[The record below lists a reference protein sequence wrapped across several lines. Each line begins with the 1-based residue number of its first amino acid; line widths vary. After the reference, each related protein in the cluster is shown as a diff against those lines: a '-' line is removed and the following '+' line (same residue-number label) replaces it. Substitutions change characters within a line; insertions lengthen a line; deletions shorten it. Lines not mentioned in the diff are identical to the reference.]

1 MAETGYLA
9 AIRESYDTVA
19 ADYARLVPKPDA
31 MDPVSRSM
39 LAAFAE
45 LVRAAGLGPVA
56 DLGCGPGRVTAHLA
70 GLGLAAFGI
79 DLSPKMIMMAR
90 QAYPELRY
98 AVGSM
103 TALGLG
109 RGALGGILAWYSTYH
124 TPPEQLPV
132 LFAEFHRTLAPGGH
146 LLLGTYTGDDEQLS
160 PAQAFGHH
168 RVFYRSYL
176 VPPGRIGALLAQA
189 GFTVTA
195 QLESPP
201 PAAARSRRPHACLL
215 ARKPA
220 R

>member
-19 ADYARLVPKPDA
+19 ADYVRLVPKPDA
-31 MDPVSRSM
+31 MDPASRSM
-39 LAAFAE
+39 LTAFAE

-70 GLGLAAFGI
+70 GLGLPAFGI

-90 QAYPELRY
+90 RAYPELRY

-109 RGALGGILAWYSTYH
+109 DGALGGILAWYSTYH

-146 LLLGTYTGDDEQLS
+146 LLLGTYTGDGEQLRPAARRSSAPSRS
-160 PAQAFGHH
+160 PAALAESGGSAVRLTRRAQPE
-168 RVFYRSYL
+168 RRSLRYSRT
-176 VPPGRIGALLAQA
+176 RIVR
-189 GFTVTA
+189 T
-195 QLESPP
+195 
-201 PAAARSRRPHACLL
+201 
-215 ARKPA
+215 
-220 R
+220 